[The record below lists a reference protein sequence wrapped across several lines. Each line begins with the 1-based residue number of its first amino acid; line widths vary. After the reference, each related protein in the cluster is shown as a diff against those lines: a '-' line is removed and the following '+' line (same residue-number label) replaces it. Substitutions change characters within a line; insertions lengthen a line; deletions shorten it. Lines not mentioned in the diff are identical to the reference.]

1 MQKKHCEECCCC
13 GEDESQEEAGSGKKI
28 AVFVT
33 AVVLWLGG
41 LGVERLSS
49 HEWLSLI
56 PFGAAY
62 LLAGLPVL
70 RNAWRNLSKGRL
82 FDENFLMSI
91 ATIGAFAIGE
101 WEEAVGV
108 MIFYMI
114 GELIQN
120 VAVSRSKASID
131 SLLALKP
138 DKARVLREGQWSEV
152 PAELALAGD
161 LVRVWSG
168 ERIPVDGVVVE
179 GNASVD
185 ASMLS
190 GEAAPI
196 QTTAGTAVYS
206 GTVSLD
212 GVLTI
217 RATKIASE
225 SSAAKIVDLVR
236 NARASK
242 AKPER
247 FITTFARYYTPAII
261 GAAVLI
267 GVLPPLFFGGEWAV
281 WVRRALVLL
290 VISCPCALVVSVPLG
305 YFAGIGGLS
314 RRGVMVKGAVHLDSL
329 SKARF
334 VAFDKTG
341 TLTKGEFS
349 VTKIEPAEGFDE
361 LRLLKIAARA
371 ESESNHPIAKA
382 IKQAADKRGVLEKDV
397 EKVGVREIAGLGI
410 ETEDG
415 ILAGNRK
422 LLAERGISVSAE
434 RTLYTAV
441 YAAKDGVY
449 CGRILIGDT
458 VKDKAVSAVAAL
470 RRLGVAKTLML
481 TGDTREGAF
490 SIAKELGVDEV
501 EAELLPEDK
510 VSIIEKWAE
519 RDVTVFVGDGVN
531 DAPVLARADVG
542 IVMGSGA
549 DAAVEA
555 ADVVIMTNEPDR
567 VPEAIRLSRKIRMLV
582 IENVVFALAAKA
594 VFITLAVFGVA
605 NMWLALFADVG
616 VCLIAILNSSRA
628 LLGAG
633 KVVVSD

>member
-1 MQKKHCEECCCC
+1 M
-13 GEDESQEEAGSGKKI
+13 KI
-28 AVFVT
+28 AVFAA
-33 AVVLWLGG
+33 AVVLWLAG
-41 LGVERLSS
+41 LAAMRLFS
-49 HEWLSLI
+49 ENFGRWIPLI
-56 PFGAAY
+56 PFCAAY

-70 RNAWRNLSKGRL
+70 RNAARNLLKGRT

-120 VAVSRSKASID
+120 VAISRSKASID
-131 SLLALKP
+131 ALLALKP
-138 DKARVLREGQWSEV
+138 DKARVLRDGRWSEAA
-152 PAELALAGD
+152 AESVLVGD

-168 ERIPVDGVVVE
+168 ERIPMDGVVVE

-185 ASMLS
+185 MSMLS

-196 QTTAGTAVYS
+196 QAGVGVEVYS

-217 RATKIASE
+217 KATRIASE
-225 SSAAKIVDLVR
+225 SSAAKIVDLVQ
-236 NARASK
+236 NARAAK

-247 FITTFARYYTPAII
+247 FITAFARYYTPTII
-261 GAAVLI
+261 CAAVLI
-267 GVLPPLFFGGEWAV
+267 AVLPPFFGAEWTV
-281 WVRRALVLL
+281 WLRRALVLL

-314 RRGVMVKGAVHLDSL
+314 RRGIMVKGAVHLDSL
-329 SKARF
+329 SKAQF

-349 VTKIEPAEGFDE
+349 VARIEPADGFDE
-361 LRLLKIAARA
+361 LFLLKTAAGA

-382 IKQAADKRGVLEKDV
+382 IKQAADKNGVLETNR
-397 EKVGVREIAGLGI
+397 EKVGIHELAGLGI

-415 ILAGNRK
+415 VLAGNHK
-422 LLAERGISVSAE
+422 LLSERGIPASAPQ
-434 RTLYTAV
+434 TLYTAV
-441 YAAKDGVY
+441 YVAKDGVY
-449 CGRILIGDT
+449 CGRILIGDA
-458 VKDKAVSAVAAL
+458 VKEKSAEAVAAL
-470 RRLGVAKTLML
+470 QRLGVSKTLML
-481 TGDTREGAF
+481 TGDTREGAL
-490 SIAKELGVDEV
+490 AVAEALGVEEV
-501 EAELLPEDK
+501 EAELLPADK
-510 VSIIEKWAE
+510 VSTIEKWTS
-519 RDVTVFVGDGVN
+519 RGVTIFVGDGVN

-542 IVMGSGA
+542 VVMGSGA

-555 ADVVIMTNEPDR
+555 ADVVIMTNDPDR
-567 VPEAIRLSRKIRMLV
+567 VPEAIRRSRKIRAII
-582 IENVVFALAAKA
+582 IENVVFALAIKA
-594 VFITLAVFGVA
+594 LFVTMAVFGVA

-616 VCLIAILNSSRA
+616 VCLIAILNSSR
-628 LLGAG
+628 LLVG
-633 KVVVSD
+633 K